1 MSVSFTDE
9 SSDAML
15 AKGYETDESE
25 LGNVYY
31 PREGIVIPDHIA
43 VNYIEYPWITC
54 FEVEGVEIL
63 KEDGGETAGSQKGL
77 DGF

>member
-9 SSDAML
+9 GSDAML

-31 PREGIVIPDHIA
+31 PREGIVIPDHIE